1 VIPAHTDDPSFTRSR
16 SVTPMRTLAVLP
28 ILALSIVLIPDAQAA
43 SPADAAKDLTPIVLF
58 NGKNL
63 DGWSIHINHADKSDP
78 KSDPKGIFK
87 VEDGVIHV
95 SGEEFGCLTTEKEY
109 EDYRVSVEFKWGEKR
124 WGQRAN
130 APRDSGILVHVV
142 EPIKVW
148 PRSIECQ
155 IQEHDCGDFYLVGGA
170 SIVID
175 GKIQKGRWIRSEDAE
190 KPRGEWN
197 KVEVVCDGGTVTNI
211 INGKSVNTGTDATP
225 RRGKIVL
232 QSEGAEIFFRNVV
245 LTPLK

>member
-1 VIPAHTDDPSFTRSR
+1 
-16 SVTPMRTLAVLP
+16 MRTLAVLP
-28 ILALSIVLIPDAQAA
+28 TLALSIVLVPNVHAA
-43 SPADAAKDLTPIVLF
+43 PPAGAAKDVTPIVLF

-63 DGWSIHINHADKSDP
+63 DGWTISINHADKSDP
-78 KSDPKGIFK
+78 KADPKGVFK

-109 EDYRVSVEFKWGEKR
+109 GDYKVSLEFKWGEKR
-124 WGQRAN
+124 WPPRQN
-130 APRDSGILVHVV
+130 AVRDSGILVHVI
-142 EPIKVW
+142 EPVKVW

-175 GKIQKGRWIRSEDAE
+175 GKVQKGRWIKSEDAE

-211 INGKSVNTGTDATP
+211 INGKAVNTGTDASE
-225 RRGKIVL
+225 RRGKILL
-232 QSEGAEIFFRNVV
+232 QSEGAEIFFRNIV